1 MPESAPK
8 IGLLLPTRGLIIGD
22 QSRKANLIVQLAMIA
37 ESEGLDS
44 VWVGDSLT
52 AKPRL
57 EPLLTLASL
66 APITQKIKL
75 GTAIL
80 IPSLRAPIALAQS
93 IGTLDLLS
101 NGRLI
106 LGVGA
111 GGAFNQAQKQEWIT
125 AGISPRG
132 RGERLEET
140 IQIVNG
146 LLSRDF
152 LDFDGTYYQFA
163 NVGIGLASFQ
173 ITGVPVL
180 FACHLGAKR
189 PEQFDRAARL
199 GNGFIT
205 ISEDPQGFAQIN
217 SHVKTA
223 AHIHNKDFSSMEKV
237 MYMTINLNDDLEI
250 AKKESDQF
258 LKAYY
263 GINMWSQLWGPWG
276 PSKLT
281 IQRIQEFSESG
292 ASTIIIRFASFD
304 VEKQL
309 AKFLKEIW
317 PYFS

>member
-1 MPESAPK
+1 MSESAPK

-22 QSRKANLIVQLAMIA
+22 QSRNANLIVQLATIA

-66 APITQKIKL
+66 VPVTHRIKL

-80 IPSLRAPIALAQS
+80 IAGLRAPVALAQS
-93 IGTLDLLS
+93 TATLDLLS
-101 NGRLI
+101 KGRLI

-111 GGAFNQAQKQEWIT
+111 GGAFNQAQKQEWVT

-132 RGERLEET
+132 RGKRLEET
-140 IQIVNG
+140 IQIVTG
-146 LLSRDF
+146 LLSRDS
-152 LDFDGTYYQFA
+152 LDFKGTHYQFA
-163 NVGIGLASFQ
+163 NVGIGLASFR
-173 ITGVPVL
+173 ITGVPIL

-205 ISEDPQGFAQIN
+205 ISEDPHGFAQIC
-217 SHVKTA
+217 SRVKTA
-223 AHIHNKDFSSMEKV
+223 AHIHNKNFAAMEKV

-250 AKKESDQF
+250 ARKESDQF

-304 VEKQL
+304 VKKQL

>member
-1 MPESAPK
+1 MPESVPK

-93 IGTLDLLS
+93 TGTLDLLS

-132 RGERLEET
+132 RGGRLEET

-163 NVGIGLASFQ
+163 NVGIGLASFR

-205 ISEDPQGFAQIN
+205 ISEDPQGFAQIY

-223 AHIHNKDFSSMEKV
+223 AYIHNKDFSSMEKV

>member
-152 LDFDGTYYQFA
+152 F
-163 NVGIGLASFQ
+163 
-173 ITGVPVL
+173 
-180 FACHLGAKR
+180 
-189 PEQFDRAARL
+189 
-199 GNGFIT
+199 GF
-205 ISEDPQGFAQIN
+205 
-217 SHVKTA
+217 
-223 AHIHNKDFSSMEKV
+223 
-237 MYMTINLNDDLEI
+237 
-250 AKKESDQF
+250 
-258 LKAYY
+258 
-263 GINMWSQLWGPWG
+263 
-276 PSKLT
+276 
-281 IQRIQEFSESG
+281 
-292 ASTIIIRFASFD
+292 
-304 VEKQL
+304 
-309 AKFLKEIW
+309 
-317 PYFS
+317 

>member
-1 MPESAPK
+1 VPESTPK

-22 QSRKANLIVQLAMIA
+22 QSRKANLIIQLAMIA

-66 APITQKIKL
+66 APITQTIKL

-93 IGTLDLLS
+93 TGTLDLIS

-111 GGAFNQAQKQEWIT
+111 GGAFNQAQQQEWIT

-132 RGERLEET
+132 RGKRLEET

-163 NVGIGLASFQ
+163 KVGIGLTSFR

-205 ISEDPQGFAQIN
+205 ISENPQGFAQIY

-223 AHIHNKDFSSMEKV
+223 AHLHNKDFSSMEKV